1 MTDTDTDIR
10 SAALPGRHA
19 LTTRLLHMGVALAV
33 IWQLGVSLIMQG
45 PRGARPGDVF
55 FTTHSYVGLAAMA
68 VIVLFWAN
76 LMLRRLG
83 TAHGAL
89 FPWFSAARRAALWAD
104 TRAHLAALTRLRL
117 PHYVEDSALASA
129 VHGLGL
135 LLMTLMAGTGTLW
148 WFTAPSAAAGTFET
162 VHKLFANLAWAYLI
176 GHAGLAVIHH
186 LRGDAAL
193 SEMWSLRGGN

>member
-1 MTDTDTDIR
+1 MTETGIHNV
-10 SAALPGRHA
+10 ALPGRRHA
-19 LTTRLLHMGVALAV
+19 FATRLLHMGVALAV

-76 LMLRRLG
+76 VMVRRIG
-83 TAHGAL
+83 TDRGAL
-89 FPWFSAARRAALWAD
+89 FPWFSAERCAALWAD

-117 PHYVEDSALASA
+117 PHYVESSALASA

-148 WFTAPSAAAGTFET
+148 WFTAPSAAAEIFET
-162 VHKLFANLAWAYLI
+162 VHRLFANLAWAYLI
-176 GHAGLAVIHH
+176 GHAGLAIVHH
-186 LRGDAAL
+186 LRGDAPL
-193 SEMWSLRGGN
+193 SEMWSLRGRN